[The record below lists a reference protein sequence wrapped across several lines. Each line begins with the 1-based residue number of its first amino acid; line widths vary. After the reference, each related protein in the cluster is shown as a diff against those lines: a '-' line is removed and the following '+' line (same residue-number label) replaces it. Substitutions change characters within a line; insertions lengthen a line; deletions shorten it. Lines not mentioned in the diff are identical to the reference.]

1 VLFYILL
8 PQMHGRYLIWGAAM
22 SALLAA
28 ESVGLGLLGMIISII
43 AALGMITNQYN
54 FETGWDPANYQRLM
68 SIRPH
73 LGWMLLLAG
82 AILLYLAIV
91 PRTFRRRRRPITIE
105 THEHALSP

>member
-1 VLFYILL
+1 
-8 PQMHGRYLIWGAAM
+8 
-22 SALLAA
+22 
-28 ESVGLGLLGMIISII
+28 
-43 AALGMITNQYN
+43 
-54 FETGWDPANYQRLM
+54 M

-82 AILLYLAIV
+82 GILLYLAIV